1 MTESMHQVVQRLR
14 VEKSP
19 AWLELSELDDLID
32 LLLQHL
38 GALTESSL
46 ELYLASQSL
55 MPAATANDGF
65 GYLETV
71 HEQAGRLVN
80 INAHLLTS
88 FLELE
93 RRVDSWEIDA
103 VHGRN
108 SPARDS

>member
-1 MTESMHQVVQRLR
+1 MSESMREAAQRFR
-14 VEKSP
+14 AEKSQ

-32 LLLQHL
+32 RLLLHL

-55 MPAATANDGF
+55 MPASSDSLGCL
-65 GYLETV
+65 GTV

-80 INAHLLTS
+80 ITARLLTS

-93 RRVDSWEIDA
+93 RRVDSWEVGA
-103 VHGRN
+103 VHGGKSRV
-108 SPARDS
+108 RDS

>member
-1 MTESMHQVVQRLR
+1 MRQVVQRLR
-14 VEKSP
+14 IEESQ

-32 LLLQHL
+32 RLLMHL

-55 MPAATANDGF
+55 MPEAGGDGF
-65 GYLETV
+65 GYLGTV
-71 HEQAGRLVN
+71 HEQAGKLVN

-93 RRVDSWEIDA
+93 RRVDGWEIDA

-108 SPARDS
+108 SSAMDS

>member
-1 MTESMHQVVQRLR
+1 MRQVVQRLR
-14 VEKSP
+14 TEESQ

-32 LLLQHL
+32 QLLMHL

-55 MPAATANDGF
+55 MPAATASDGF
-65 GYLETV
+65 GYLGTV
-71 HEQAGRLVN
+71 HEQAGKLVN

-93 RRVDSWEIDA
+93 RRVDGWEIDA
-103 VHGRN
+103 VHGGN
-108 SPARDS
+108 SLARDS